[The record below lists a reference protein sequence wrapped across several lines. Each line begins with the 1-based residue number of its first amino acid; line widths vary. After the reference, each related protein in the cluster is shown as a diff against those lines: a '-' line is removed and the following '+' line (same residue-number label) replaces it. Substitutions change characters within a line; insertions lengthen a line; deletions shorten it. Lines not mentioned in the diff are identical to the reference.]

1 MSCAFHFGT
10 MIKCHVLHVPRTQAS
25 NIICL
30 KYHALI
36 KCFDLMHVV
45 ILMLRRGN
53 KSHSFSFLTLS
64 LSSQVFGKWP
74 RILVGP
80 IWKCV
85 SFEQYVNDSDPSESC
100 SVA

>member
-1 MSCAFHFGT
+1 MLKTS
-10 MIKCHVLHVPRTQAS
+10 RTNKMFRS
-25 NIICL
+25 NACSSANANERKHESFFFL
-30 KYHALI
+30 
-36 KCFDLMHVV
+36 FD
-45 ILMLRRGN
+45 
-53 KSHSFSFLTLS
+53 LS
-64 LSSQVFGKWP
+64 LSSQVTGKWP